1 MAASFNPTQFGYFG
15 GSNNPSTDASTI
27 HRIEYANDT
36 VTASRRGLY

>member
-36 VTASRRGLY
+36 VTASRRAY